1 MANSTVEENLLNIR
15 WDIRASEL
23 LNKAATYSHVSISEF
38 VLSPRDN
45 LRRESC
51 TGERKCYVT
60 TRGFSWLL
68 AVLDV
73 QTQPTPALKKAFTR
87 H

>member
-1 MANSTVEENLLNIR
+1 MANSTVKENLLNIR

-51 TGERKCYVT
+51 TGVGESLFLRK
-60 TRGFSWLL
+60 L
-68 AVLDV
+68 VLGI
-73 QTQPTPALKKAFTR
+73 PAQSSSKKIR
-87 H
+87 DH